1 MNKKILLLL
10 PALAMVLAGCN
21 NKKSESSAPQS
32 SSADP
37 NAVTAV
43 EVSPA
48 EKTLEAGETIQLEAT
63 VKPFSVANKE
73 VNWSS
78 DSEAKATVNASG
90 LVTTYEAGTVH
101 IKATSQADTSK
112 SGQSTLTILPA
123 NVYYA
128 EPEPD
133 TEKTFKFGTYQV
145 GLSQRLFFN
154 GQFENYPRG
163 KTAEGYDN
171 GVDVKFEAGP
181 NTGEWYV
188 TYMEGTT
195 KKYLGMSDT
204 HRFGAEGTYTD
215 SGTTTTITHEQ
226 CVWKWDAELKTITRK
241 LSDNKT
247 YFPGT
252 YNNYATISGCDVTMA
267 SSDYI
272 FQFITKIE
280 ACDPTSVSIVEA
292 TAGVYAGSSVQLHA
306 ECQPAGA
313 QNARLTWTVE
323 GNEKVHVDN
332 HGLVTA
338 DEDAVVDSQATIKA
352 TWGDLPGDTCVV
364 TVKEK
369 LNYGTLEEP
378 LTIAQAKALL
388 DKQNPTEQP
397 LFVKGVVTSS
407 GAYTSYNNWD
417 PIWLASDDLSEE
429 KAFEGYRLKDG
440 SSDGSLKTT
449 YAEANSLY
457 GKTVTIC
464 GIGKI
469 YSTTYETD
477 GGADSKLMKV
487 EDIAIPA
494 TGITLNPNTAFEL
507 EKGAEKAVSAKLAP
521 FGASGTVNWTVAP
534 SGQGVTYED
543 GKVKAT
549 SEATAGEYT
558 LTAAVADTS
567 PEVKASVTFTV
578 KAAATGVIVD
588 TIQVSTFDDAPESYT
603 TDGTEYTKTTANA
616 RYYATGINASGNVR
630 GNKGANTGNFN
641 LRNDQAPSGYYIKS
655 ISLTVEGGTLDGAT
669 ENRSV
674 MFVNSTAYAKITN
687 DTVPTA
693 GTKITST
700 EAAAGQSTLTW
711 ENSNEAFAYFQVYSL
726 KTSGTCTNAVLVI
739 TWGQVSA

>member
-1 MNKKILLLL
+1 MNKKLLLLL

-48 EKTLEAGETIQLEAT
+48 SKTLEAGETVQLEAT

-78 DSEAKATVNASG
+78 DNEAKATVNASG

-145 GLSQRLFFN
+145 GLSQRIFFN

-181 NTGEWYV
+181 NSGEWYV

-204 HRFGAEGTYTD
+204 HRFGAEGTYED

-241 LSDNKT
+241 ISDKT

-449 YAEANSLY
+449 YAAANSLY

-558 LTAAVADTS
+558 LTASVADTS

-578 KAAATGVIVD
+578 V
-588 TIQVSTFDDAPESYT
+588 AP
-603 TDGTEYTKTTANA
+603 
-616 RYYATGINASGNVR
+616 
-630 GNKGANTGNFN
+630 
-641 LRNDQAPSGYYIKS
+641 
-655 ISLTVEGGTLDGAT
+655 
-669 ENRSV
+669 
-674 MFVNSTAYAKITN
+674 
-687 DTVPTA
+687 A
-693 GTKITST
+693 GTKYTLDVSDAGWPTTAEETATAHTIGGVAVMTCGLNKDTSGSAQAGGDIFMKKGAGYLYNTASLGKITSIKVT
-700 EAAAGQSTLTW
+700 FSANSSAGKYVCISLGSSALSARDTDNEHAYTFEKSGTIEVTNSTDGVGYFNVSNNQGSSGKNIRIVSIVIVYEAA
-711 ENSNEAFAYFQVYSL
+711 
-726 KTSGTCTNAVLVI
+726 
-739 TWGQVSA
+739 